1 MIILTIIA
9 TILLVASIL
18 KYPKWTLVILSASL
32 IYGTLSPL
40 ISARRLYFL
49 SAASAHIA
57 LLAVV
62 LSIPL
67 ASIALNEYL
76 WAIAIGLALLYA
88 VGYSIHRGMDEDI
101 ATAIFVSLTA
111 SLSVIAMYL
120 VLTRYSIGYN
130 LWVIILGD
138 PLLVSWRETYYAF
151 GVAIITLLAT
161 LLSYREQV
169 SIGIERDCAV
179 LTGINV
185 RIYDWLLYTLLG
197 IATIAMIKIVG
208 FVLQHVLILLPAA
221 VSMLLAK
228 DSKGMLLMSI
238 LVSVISGLSGLQ
250 LSVMINQA
258 PSGVI
263 GLLMFGIY
271 VTAFLIKRCYHE

>member
-1 MIILTIIA
+1 MIV
-9 TILLVASIL
+9 LLIVAVVLLIASIL
-18 KYPKWTLVILSASL
+18 EYPKWTLVILSASL

-67 ASIALNEYL
+67 AKIALNEYL
-76 WAIAIGLALLYA
+76 WAIAIGLALLYT

-138 PLLVSWRETYYAF
+138 PLLVSWREAYYAF

-221 VSMLLAK
+221 VSMLVAK

-271 VTAFLIKRCYHE
+271 VTAFLIKRCCHE